1 MGLRFG
7 FRIYANWIHWPR
19 MLALRSLMLIL
30 LSPSK
35 TLSFE
40 DAPPAEDSTLPA
52 FLEAS
57 EKLMAKLKRLSA
69 KKVEGLMSVNS
80 QHRCTDSRM
89 GKQLAHP
96 VYRS

>member
-1 MGLRFG
+1 
-7 FRIYANWIHWPR
+7 
-19 MLALRSLMLIL
+19 MLVL

-40 DAPPAEDSTLPA
+40 DAPPVEDSTLPA

-69 KKVEGLMSVNS
+69 KKVEGLMSVNPS
-80 QHRCTDSRM
+80 IAAQTSN
-89 GKQLAHP
+89 G
-96 VYRS
+96 